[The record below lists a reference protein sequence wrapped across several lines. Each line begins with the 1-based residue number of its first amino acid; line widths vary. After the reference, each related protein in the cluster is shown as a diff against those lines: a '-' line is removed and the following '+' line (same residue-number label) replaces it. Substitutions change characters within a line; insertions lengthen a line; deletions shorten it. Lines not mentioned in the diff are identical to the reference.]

1 MNVWVKIPTAAT
13 AVVCSACI
21 AVAAAPP
28 AGDMAADHFAKTT
41 SAGVKLAVNFENLD
55 WLNAIPAYQ
64 EFLETGELSALGDL
78 DLLNAIPA
86 YVALLNGDPTAL
98 GDLDLLNA
106 IPAYVALLNG
116 DSAGLEG
123 LDLLNGIPPYAEFL
137 ETGDLTVF
145 ARDEDLEGGVDL
157 VSALPEFQALIEGD
171 EAARTEALSRLD
183 SVSAIP
189 VYQAFGESGELSDLG
204 GVDAFSAIPE
214 IEAFGTGDTAARAA
228 ALRNLDAFS
237 AIPEYLGIPEPE
249 EEEPAPLSAS
259 VAALPGPSST
269 LSGPGVLTT
278 GGSDP
283 GAQKSPKLE
292 ATSTGSQQTKSNPE
306 EGNSNNGSYSGSFKP
321 EPLVLF
327 GPGGSGG
334 GADNG
339 IRGWDKVVSGVKGAL
354 GLGPS
359 EDSSADG
366 GGTE

>member
-64 EFLETGELSALGDL
+64 EFLETGELS
-78 DLLNAIPA
+78 
-86 YVALLNGDPTAL
+86 AL

-292 ATSTGSQQTKSNPE
+292 ATSTGSQQTKSDPE